1 MTSSGLRPYQPG
13 WWLQRVILFYRRIL
27 SPAMGRSCRYLPS
40 CSEYT
45 YEAVEEYGA
54 LKGVWMGIRRIGRCH
69 PWHEGGF
76 DPVPKKA
83 K

>member
-13 WWLQRVILFYRRIL
+13 WWLQRVILLYRRIL

-54 LKGVWMGIRRIGRCH
+54 LRGTWMGIRRIGRCH